1 MTQFTSLSYS
11 ISKFIHEISIR
22 CYNLEL
28 DSAVKKELS
37 CAKTILIALNSSND
51 ILALLSTMHRQDL
64 SDTIITHGKRYLEE
78 YKKYPELQD
87 EALIFQ
93 NSLDEFVKKISV
105 IDKNK
110 FTPETSEINIL
121 SENFYTILK
130 KIQIFF
136 SNQSQNKNSLEFI
149 HALSIVYKI
158 GDRPFQEHIVLTE
171 LLILIKEL
179 WNIEYVA
186 NKFKEA
192 IIVNRFYLNPIQLLQ
207 IDEDDL
213 NIEKIFSLTIDKLTS
228 KEKSVL
234 LYLEDEKILS
244 LYDRLKNYEGYKITI
259 FSLLEKIHEEAQFRY
274 SYHRLSDTG
283 YQLLSRFQS
292 FDAIKHQ
299 IENLE
304 FSILEAY
311 LFKKSNFTKEIL
323 VSIAKHSHNIKAL
336 CLNKN
341 ENFLKIISHIGKK
354 LNNPSN
360 KGKDGSL
367 AMLRSLKN
375 GLNNL
380 LPSYVKKRYSELD
393 KFHNIALQKRY
404 SNVFINIISIFE
416 DTDNSNKFLQN
427 ILTYRLASDYY
438 LPHLSN
444 SIDKLRTQA
453 IERKKVISLL
463 SDLDFTII
471 FSPGNFNNL
480 DSFNF
485 IKSDKIV
492 ELKTPVEYV
501 KSLID
506 NMCVNIN
513 AFQLHT
519 LYRNV
524 ACLPKLTAT
533 QLMLINSIK
542 TQIKQRTTIRK
553 LLYSMFSGKK
563 KEYDKLK
570 VLKKIFAES

>member
-28 DSAVKKELS
+28 DSAIKKELS

-78 YKKYPELQD
+78 YKKYPELED
-87 EALIFQ
+87 ETLIFQ

-110 FTPETSEINIL
+110 FIPETSEINIL

-171 LLILIKEL
+171 LLLLIKEL

-213 NIEKIFSLTIDKLTS
+213 DIEKIFSLTIDKLTS
-228 KEKSVL
+228 KENSVL
-234 LYLEDEKILS
+234 LHLEDEKILS

-292 FDAIKHQ
+292 FDAMKHQ

-323 VSIAKHSHNIKAL
+323 VNIAKHSHNIKAL

-354 LNNPSN
+354 LNNQSE
-360 KGKDGSL
+360 GKDGSL
-367 AMLRSLKN
+367 AMLYSLKN

-404 SNVFINIISIFE
+404 SNVFMNIISIFE

-463 SDLDFTII
+463 SDLDFIII
-471 FSPGNFNNL
+471 FSPGNFNHL

-485 IKSDKIV
+485 IKNDKIV
-492 ELKTPVEYV
+492 ELKTPIEYV

-506 NMCVNIN
+506 NMCININ
-513 AFQLHT
+513 AFQLYT
-519 LYRNV
+519 LYRAV
-524 ACLPKLTAT
+524 SCLPKLTPS
-533 QLMLINSIK
+533 QIMLIDSIK
-542 TQIKQRTTIRK
+542 TQIKQRMTIRK

-570 VLKKIFAES
+570 ILKKIFAES

>member
-28 DSAVKKELS
+28 DSAIKKELS

-78 YKKYPELQD
+78 YKKYPELED

-110 FTPETSEINIL
+110 FIPETLEINIL

-171 LLILIKEL
+171 LLLLIKEL

-213 NIEKIFSLTIDKLTS
+213 DIEKIFSLTIDKLTS

-259 FSLLEKIHEEAQFRY
+259 FSLLERIHEESQFRY

-292 FDAIKHQ
+292 FDAMSHQ

-323 VSIAKHSHNIKAL
+323 VNIAKHSHNIKAL

-354 LNNPSN
+354 LNNQSE
-360 KGKDGSL
+360 GKDGSL
-367 AMLRSLKN
+367 AMLHSLKN

-393 KFHNIALQKRY
+393 KFHTIALQKRY

-416 DTDNSNKFLQN
+416 DTDNSNKFLQD

-463 SDLDFTII
+463 SDLEFTII
-471 FSPGNFNNL
+471 FSPGNFNHL

-485 IKSDKIV
+485 IKSNKIV
-492 ELKTPVEYV
+492 ELKTPIEYV

-519 LYRNV
+519 LYKAV
-524 ACLPKLTAT
+524 ACLPKLTPH
-533 QLMLINSIK
+533 QIMLIDSIK

-570 VLKKIFAES
+570 ILKKIFAES